1 MRQIPFQTKMEVLD
15 LYLQGLSGDKISEKT
30 GVSKGAVVSIIKDAR
45 EGRYPQLELKGRID
59 ELHSLAVRLRKEN
72 LDLVQARL
80 GFSFLQ
86 RLLNMGIE
94 PERLEEWIEFC
105 SEISPTPPDGFILA
119 AMELRQVE
127 KETGLSYDEL
137 ASQVKELADKRQQLG
152 DAIRDLEAKGKGHSE
167 LKAEIE
173 RNEKRASEL
182 RVQRDKL
189 EGEVSFL
196 NSFIEKRAEAL
207 GIPQSE
213 LEAKLRELVN
223 LDREIADKRSERN
236 RLQGEIEALSER
248 HQKLS
253 SQMEKASADFEWDI
267 KLMRETR
274 QELTEIAEMKGR
286 YEAEVKDMAWAKEI
300 LPFLHYPDKVDDPEL
315 KLASVVIGCIDKWL
329 PMQKLGFPWEV
340 KWGDITRYVQSK
352 RAQLR

>member
-137 ASQVKELADKRQQLG
+137 ASQVKKLADKRQQLG

-329 PMQKLGFPWEV
+329 PMQKLGFPWEM
-340 KWGDITRYVQSK
+340 KWGDITRHVQSK